1 MSWISGLD
9 EVEEHLRQRSFLLRT
24 LQTSTCAV
32 IQTYMQQPSLPLT
45 AASSAVNSLIDAYL
59 AILNYQLLPSVAGV
73 WVVLQKASIPSKLLH
88 ASNDA
93 LYAKRAIAFLLNTQ
107 VGDDRVF
114 HSQGLRDFFASF
126 SKAQW
131 SQFYK
136 KASIFTIQ
144 ENVPFSPPL
153 HSSATQ
159 SFTGQEQ
166 LLACV
171 SELL

>member
-32 IQTYMQQPSLPLT
+32 IQAYMQQPSLPLT
-45 AASSAVNSLIDAYL
+45 AASPAVNTLIDAYL
-59 AILNYQLLPSVAGV
+59 AILNYQLLPSTAGV
-73 WVVLQKASIPSKLLH
+73 WVVLQKASIPPKLLH
-88 ASNDA
+88 ASNNA
-93 LYAKRAIAFLLNTQ
+93 LYAKRAVAFLLNMQ
-107 VGDDRVF
+107 VGDARAF

-126 SKAQW
+126 SKSQW

-136 KASIFTIQ
+136 KTSIFTIQ
-144 ENVPFSPPL
+144 ENVPFFSPL
-153 HSSATQ
+153 HPSATQ
-159 SFTGQEQ
+159 LFTGQEQ
-166 LLACV
+166 LLACA